1 MRKRITAILFMYM
14 QIELYNYNGNVN
26 TVNKTLPTGNVIN
39 GAIWDRFSICNP
51 VVNVKSHTL
60 ITANYCKIEKLNR
73 YYFIDKVVYRSCDK
87 WELQLRVDVLKT
99 YATQILQATAT
110 VTVRDNPNKYVS
122 NRNNVYNRKPNFEK
136 IDFPKKGL
144 FNKDGSIIMI
154 TIKGNK

>member
-1 MRKRITAILFMYM
+1 MYM

-39 GAIWDRFSICNP
+39 GAMWDAFSICNP
-51 VVNVKSHTL
+51 VVYLKSHTM

-73 YYFIDKVVYRSCDK
+73 FYFIDKVVYRSCDK
-87 WELQLRVDVLKT
+87 WELHLRVDVLKT
-99 YATQILQATAT
+99 YATQILQANAT

>member
-1 MRKRITAILFMYM
+1 MYM

-39 GAIWDRFSICNP
+39 GAMYDSFSICNP
-51 VVNVKSHTL
+51 VVYIKSHTM

-73 YYFIDKVVYRSCDK
+73 FYFIDKVVYRSCDK
-87 WELQLRVDVLKT
+87 WELHMRVDVLKT
-99 YATQILQATAT
+99 YATQILQANAT

-144 FNKDGSIIMI
+144 FNKEGSIIMI

>member
-1 MRKRITAILFMYM
+1 MYM
-14 QIELYNYNGNVN
+14 QIELYNYNGNVD

-39 GAIWDRFSICNP
+39 GAMWDGFNICNP
-51 VVNVKSHTL
+51 VVIVKSPTM

-73 YYFIDKVVYRSCDK
+73 YYFIDKVFYRSCDK

-99 YATQILQATAT
+99 YATQILQANAT

-144 FNKDGSIIMI
+144 FNKEGSIIMI

>member
-1 MRKRITAILFMYM
+1 MYM

-39 GAIWDRFSICNP
+39 GVIYDRFNICNP
-51 VVNVKSHTL
+51 VVTVKSPTM

-73 YYFIDKVVYRSCDK
+73 YYFIDKVFYRSCDK
-87 WELQLRVDVLKT
+87 WDLQLRVDVLKT
-99 YATQILQATAT
+99 YATQILQANAT

-122 NRNNVYNRKPNFEK
+122 NRNSVYNRKPNFEK

>member
-1 MRKRITAILFMYM
+1 MYM
-14 QIELYNYNGNVN
+14 QIELYNYNGNVD

-39 GAIWDRFSICNP
+39 GAMWDGFNICKP
-51 VVNVKSHTL
+51 VVTVKSPTM

-73 YYFIDKVVYRSCDK
+73 FYFIDRIVYRSCDK

-99 YATQILQATAT
+99 YATQILQAIAT

-122 NRNNVYNRKPNFEK
+122 NRNNVYNRKPNYEK

-144 FNKDGSIIMI
+144 FNKEGSIIMI

>member
-1 MRKRITAILFMYM
+1 M
-14 QIELYNYNGNVN
+14 QIELYNYNGNVD

-39 GAIWDRFSICNP
+39 GAMWDGFSICNP
-51 VVNVKSHTL
+51 VVTVKSPTM

-73 YYFIDKVVYRSCDK
+73 FYFIDKVVYRSCDK
-87 WELQLRVDVLKT
+87 WELKLRVDVLKT

-110 VTVRDNPNKYVS
+110 VTVRDSPNKYVS

>member
-1 MRKRITAILFMYM
+1 MYM
-14 QIELYNYNGNVN
+14 QIELYNYNGNVD

-39 GAIWDRFSICNP
+39 GAMWDGFNICKP
-51 VVNVKSHTL
+51 VVTVKSPTM

-73 YYFIDKVVYRSCDK
+73 FYFIDRIVYRSCDK

-99 YATQILQATAT
+99 YATQILQAIAT

-144 FNKDGSIIMI
+144 FNKEGSIIMI

>member
-1 MRKRITAILFMYM
+1 M
-14 QIELYNYNGNVN
+14 N

-39 GAIWDRFSICNP
+39 GAMWDGFNICKP
-51 VVNVKSHTL
+51 VVTVKSHTM
-60 ITANYCKIEKLNR
+60 INANYCKIEKLNR
-73 YYFIDKVVYRSCDK
+73 FYFIDKVVYRSCDK
-87 WELQLRVDVLKT
+87 WELQLSVDVLKT
-99 YATQILQATAT
+99 YATQILQANAT

-144 FNKDGSIIMI
+144 FNKEGNIIMI